1 MTEINIIWEG
11 IYDIVSYFTTYLVR
25 ANKYLKLIIIYR
37 KSKIIETFV
46 CAAESYWY
54 QGSLFEKQSKF
65 FCQYIKQV
73 CSTSRKKNTRWLHV

>member
-65 FCQYIKQV
+65 FVNILSKCAVQV
-73 CSTSRKKNTRWLHV
+73 EEKKPRWLHV